1 MDPLNRLLA
10 AKTKEEFAQL
20 AAEMVPLQPL
30 FQAEVFQP
38 DKTTAVPQWIK
49 AWPKPMQTV
58 FLCPEW
64 NAWMLEQ
71 IQQWKAKGKVNEAQ
85 IPVVMTNLVKATVFY
100 LISDRQKN
108 SGWS

>member
-1 MDPLNRLLA
+1 MDILNRLLA

-20 AAEMVPLQPL
+20 GAEMVPLQPL

-71 IQQWKAKGKVNEAQ
+71 VQQWKATGKLNKEQTPLA
-85 IPVVMTNLVKATVFY
+85 ISNLVKATVFY
-100 LISDRQKN
+100 LLSNQARR
-108 SGWS
+108 SR